1 MSVTQNKLLLFIV
14 TINIIILMSIEKP
27 VSDTTM
33 SSTYGSSTVA
43 YAQQRQQE
51 KQPVART
58 QEWVDKQSNTKVLFT
73 YSPDKPLSGMLTELI
88 FDTLNLK
95 TGIHFKDVLAT
106 VTIIDGAQQQV
117 PIKFSNISAPDGH
130 FSIKYRF
137 AHEGIYQI
145 IVKMN
150 SNYFALTL
158 ASFKVVVPFQPF
170 GVFNTSL
177 IFPLLIPV
185 VLIAIIG
192 AMGIIAFIIIVNRK
206 QK

>member
-1 MSVTQNKLLLFIV
+1 
-14 TINIIILMSIEKP
+14 MSIEKP

-170 GVFNTSL
+170 GVFNVNYIS
-177 IFPLLIPV
+177 PLLLPAALVGIVGV
-185 VLIAIIG
+185 VIILAFMIA
-192 AMGIIAFIIIVNRK
+192 VNKKRK
-206 QK
+206 KSAP